1 MMNLTTEQKAYMGA
15 ELAAKRQEHKDL
27 DASINALLATGCQDA
42 MMLQRL
48 KKKKLAIK
56 DRIIYLEQF
65 VIPDIIA

>member
-1 MMNLTTEQKAYMGA
+1 MMHLTTEQKAKMGA

-27 DASINALLATGCQDA
+27 DASINALTSTGCQDA

-56 DRIIYLEQF
+56 DRIIHLEQY

>member
-1 MMNLTTEQKAYMGA
+1 MMHLTTEQKAKMGT
-15 ELAAKRQEHKDL
+15 ELAIKRQEHKDL

-48 KKKKLAIK
+48 KKKKLTIK
-56 DRIIYLEQF
+56 DRITYLEQF

>member
-1 MMNLTTEQKAYMGA
+1 MHLTTEQQAKMGT

-27 DASINALLATGCQDA
+27 DASINALMATGCKDA

-65 VIPDIIA
+65 VLPDIIA